1 MRADEALNAAEKQK
15 IFFQAVDN
23 FVYDDDNDMKPLQ
36 HKEKDEFDKRLDRA
50 TTRLRSK
57 PKRVHPSETVVMEAA
72 YYLIEC
78 GLFNIPDVGTINV
91 KQARAF
97 LWNAAWLQE
106 HMTAKW
112 QLEGELAPSHNDAKA
127 KFDDYCLAIVGP
139 GGTGKTAILKATEAL
154 SQFSQA

>member
-1 MRADEALNAAEKQK
+1 
-15 IFFQAVDN
+15 
-23 FVYDDDNDMKPLQ
+23 
-36 HKEKDEFDKRLDRA
+36 
-50 TTRLRSK
+50 
-57 PKRVHPSETVVMEAA
+57 MEVA

-91 KQARAF
+91 KQARAV

-112 QLEGELAPSHNDAKA
+112 QLEGELAPSPNDAKA

-154 SQFSQA
+154 ITIFAGVDTVRKLAPSNAAARILGGDTIHALCKLPFGKHNLKSKKGILAKLGK